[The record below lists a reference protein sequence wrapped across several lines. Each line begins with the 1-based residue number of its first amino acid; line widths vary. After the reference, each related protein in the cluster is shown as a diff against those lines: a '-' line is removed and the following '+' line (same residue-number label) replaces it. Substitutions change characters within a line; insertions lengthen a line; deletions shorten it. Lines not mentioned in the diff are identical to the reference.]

1 MAIIIRRKAVH
12 VPPESPIPEAVAPD
26 LPASDAQ
33 PATKT
38 ERPVSGLMQADT
50 HFPEGAKPET
60 LDDMIDLLS
69 KDTTLAAKR
78 RRDLISAC
86 NSTARLAGRAASD
99 IPANVPALRDLLS
112 RLHPVQGRIS
122 KKSLSNIRSGLA
134 AAFELAGIIPPDN
147 RNTPPLPAWTE
158 FLGKATKK
166 HHAIHLSRFARFC
179 SQRQIEPVD
188 VNDEVLQAF
197 RAWLDVRLLA
207 NDPKNVVKD
216 TAVTFNAI
224 VKRAGLD
231 IPLLTTALADRHVA
245 HRLNTYPASL
255 GEDIERYLKRLREPD
270 LFSGEGPRRPLRP
283 TSLRNVEANIRQ
295 TLDAAVSAGYPPAHF
310 KGLADLVQIDVI
322 SAAVHHMIARR
333 GGKLPSGLNNILA
346 TIMAIARHYLKLDK
360 TIIDKIA
367 AAQNKVG
374 DQLGMNRPSMSE
386 KSQRRMDQ
394 FEARDNIVRLAN
406 LPMILL
412 QRAEKNAGNKSGTI
426 DAMIAAAI
434 AILLCC
440 PMRIKNLS
448 TLHMKDD
455 MTLVKEGR
463 NTVIL
468 IHISPDKTKGRQA
481 IDAVI
486 EPPYSTVIARYITH
500 HRKHAAGK
508 PSDWLFP
515 AVSGGARTPDH
526 FGGLI
531 KDHIFRHTGLTV
543 NAHLFR
549 HFSAYVFLEANP
561 GSYEDVR
568 RVVGHAKMDTTTSF
582 YAPASTKA
590 TFKRYGDVLRSYA
603 SERPRK

>member
-1 MAIIIRRKAVH
+1 MPIRIVRKKNV
-12 VPPESPIPEAVAPD
+12 VRPAPQT
-26 LPASDAQ
+26 L
-33 PATKT
+33 
-38 ERPVSGLMQADT
+38 ADV
-50 HFPEGAKPET
+50 
-60 LDDMIDLLS
+60 IDLLTE
-69 KDTTLAAKR
+69 DTGLANRR

-86 NSTARLAGRAASD
+86 NSTARLASR
-99 IPANVPALRDLLS
+99 PAFDVACDVATLRQLFS
-112 RLHPVQGRIS
+112 TLHPVQGRIS
-122 KKSLSNIRSGLA
+122 KKRLANIRADLA
-134 AAFELAGIIPPDN
+134 AALELAGVIPADDA
-147 RNTPPLPAWTE
+147 NTNLPPAWRA
-158 FLGKATKK
+158 FLDKATQK
-166 HHAIHLSRFARFC
+166 HHAMFLSRLVRYC
-179 SQRQIEPVD
+179 SHRQIEPASVTD
-188 VNDEVLQAF
+188 AVMREF
-197 RAWLDVRLLA
+197 RSWLDARVLTSNPA
-207 NDPKNVVKD
+207 KIVKD
-216 TAVTFNAI
+216 TAVAFNAI
-224 VKRAGLD
+224 IKRSGLD
-231 IPLLTTALADRHVA
+231 IPLLTTAMAERHLAR
-245 HRLNTYPASL
+245 RLDTYPSSL
-255 GEDIERYLKRLREPD
+255 IADIERYLKRLREPD

-322 SAAVHHMIARR
+322 SAAVSHMIARR

-374 DQLGMNRPSMSE
+374 DHLGMNRPSMSE

-394 FEARDNIVRLAN
+394 FETRDNIVRLAN

-500 HRKHAAGK
+500 HRKHATDK
-508 PSDWLFP
+508 PSNWLFP

-526 FGGLI
+526 FGGLL
-531 KDHIFRHTGLTV
+531 KERIFRETGLTV

-549 HFSAYVFLEANP
+549 HFSAYVFLEAHP